1 MMGTAVLAGERDAR
15 QPCPGYVVGR
25 IKPLCAGGPDYPKN
39 MQWQTVAEAKV
50 KDSQEREIVPT
61 ALARLV
67 TGGMGSSLMSPVSF
81 QIFR

>member
-50 KDSQEREIVPT
+50 KDSQEREMC
-61 ALARLV
+61 R
-67 TGGMGSSLMSPVSF
+67 
-81 QIFR
+81 RR